1 MFVKGKKYK
10 YEYVIVFIFTMLI
23 ESILIFCIVLFLYLH
38 IHFHLKRSND
48 LEVYEIDQPS
58 KQRLE
63 EVCDIR
69 QPTTFEYYNEQ
80 LLNQLSYQ
88 AIHNSYRAFDV
99 NIRDV
104 SKTPMSG
111 GSSSTNTD
119 DATNR
124 QKGTDND
131 FVLYIPIALKIAH
144 EVLKNDTEMK
154 YVSENNAD
162 FIDETGLIKTFQLN
176 DDFLRP
182 YMVSK
187 CMYDIFMASTNTIT
201 PLRYDVNYRNYLL
214 VTQGSIRVMLIP
226 PKDTRYLYPIN
237 DYDVFEFRSPVNPWK
252 VQPEY
257 QDDFDKI
264 KTLEVELYQGMVM
277 FIPAYWWY
285 SIKFIGS
292 ETSVCSFKYR
302 TYMSTLSIAPQIVM
316 SGLQHMNTKRDTLEK
331 RVIGKQQLQRNTLTQ
346 SSSTAAA
353 TTTRPTMNSN
363 TSSSSNSAVTTQRQ
377 EYTPSIEDQ
386 YLPKSLRG
394 NSNNPYSIMN
404 SMTETIP
411 KKGDNVSMIPNVSK
425 PDDDDAHIPTMNMS
439 SGATAASIALA
450 SATTSLT
457 SSIGDANAPPITTT
471 QPVESGTLVASVPI
485 ADYKSTEKE
494 VTLTTTN
501 L

>member
-1 MFVKGKKYK
+1 
-10 YEYVIVFIFTMLI
+10 MLI
-23 ESILIFCIVLFLYLH
+23 VSILIFCIVLFLYLH

-69 QPTTFEYYNEQ
+69 QPATFEYYNEQ
-80 LLNQLSYQ
+80 LIHQLSYQ

-104 SKTPMSG
+104 TKNPSSLH
-111 GSSSTNTD
+111 SNSSTD
-119 DATNR
+119 DTKNKE
-124 QKGTDND
+124 KGSDNE
-131 FVLYIPIALKIAH
+131 FVMYIPVALKIAH

-154 YVSENNAD
+154 YISENNSD

-176 DDFLRP
+176 DEFLRP

-187 CMYDIFMASTNTIT
+187 CMYDVVLGSSNTIT
-201 PLRYDVNYRNYLL
+201 PLRYDINYRNYFL
-214 VTQGSIRVMLIP
+214 VTQGSVRILLIP
-226 PKDTRYLYPIN
+226 PKDTRYLYPNN
-237 DYDVFEFRSPVNPWK
+237 DYDIFEYRSPVNPWK

-264 KTLEVELYQGMVM
+264 KTLEVDLYQGMTM

-285 SIKFIGS
+285 SIKFTGS

-302 TYMSTLSIAPQIVM
+302 TYMNTIAIMPELVMGTLQN
-316 SGLQHMNTKRDTLEK
+316 MNTKRDTLEK
-331 RVIGKQQLQRNTLTQ
+331 RSIGKQEFQRKTVKQPVNNSTT
-346 SSSTAAA
+346 SSTTA
-353 TTTRPTMNSN
+353 PPS
-363 TSSSSNSAVTTQRQ
+363 
-377 EYTPSIEDQ
+377 EYTPSVEEQ

-404 SMTETIP
+404 AMTETIH
-411 KKGDNVSMIPNVSK
+411 KKGDNTVSSPLHVPT
-425 PDDDDAHIPTMNMS
+425 PDIAHIPS
-439 SGATAASIALA
+439 TAASAASVALA
-450 SATTSLT
+450 SATTN
-457 SSIGDANAPPITTT
+457 IGDANVQAISGS
-471 QPVESGTLVASVPI
+471 QPTESVTLLASVPVSE
-485 ADYKSTEKE
+485 YVSPQKE